1 MGIFDLQLQTEV
13 RPMET
18 PVKQGTS
25 TALGGLANFVSSMGQ
40 RKGAMDE
47 AAAAAARAEKAA
59 QPTYTEVKDQ
69 QEQANLSKFTS
80 GLADLAQARDSG
92 MSPVEYNMRE
102 KAFLTSFAAQGID
115 ISSGAYD
122 AAYTVTTGR
131 PSNAM
136 GLSNTDI
143 LFNQLTQTPEGQS
156 NLALAN
162 YTLSQSLGR
171 EPTRDEV
178 AAQIQANLAIKANYD
193 NTVIKNQ
200 ADLQQKL
207 PILQEQVTS
216 VAKTFTDSL
225 AILDKAGVSATPEML
240 QNTYVQYKGFKTEAL
255 AKLPA
260 DTPQSVKDDLF
271 KLTDEFFIAQ
281 GMEQTN
287 GVFKMESKDVL
298 QLKYKAQLIVK
309 ALQQRGKPAD
319 DLLAL
324 GIVKNGYSINPQDQP
339 AIDMALG
346 NMDLTPSTP
355 DYITE
360 AGIVLS
366 NDLISTAQAITAPN
380 VVFLRDVK
388 GYQQAFKDAIGQDAY
403 DLNSKQ
409 TAAEG
414 WSNFT
419 SRSTLMKGFNQKDIL
434 DGKADPAS
442 VYTNVAG
449 LATAMGT
456 IDFTNEA
463 ASFEGVRSSVTSNI
477 LPIIDALEK
486 VDPEKGK
493 AARTL
498 MFYSLGKAA
507 SEYDAQIK
515 AEEKSFNINFD
526 PKSGTYK
533 LDIAAALIGLP
544 KEEADKRT
552 AFIALVNTKYNGD
565 IVKAVADDF
574 KATAYMNLTEEEK
587 QKFGLRGG
595 RGAGQGYVPT
605 DLIKDFTPE
614 RAMRLLDLR
623 NSRVYLD
630 SVAGQIEPKDIKERR
645 MNTPVN
651 IAGATMST
659 LAETAGTVTAGG
671 ITTSPLRPDTA
682 PSPNGYKPPEEVT
695 NDTAFMGKVNTVS
708 TDLGINPTDLLRVI
722 EFETGKSFSPAV
734 KSPNSSATGLIQFM
748 GATAKDLGTTT
759 EALAAMT
766 RVEQMDYVAKYLAP
780 YKGKI
785 KNFGDLYL
793 AVHWPKAI
801 GKDEA
806 YVMYEKGSKEYTANQ
821 NLDTNGDGTVTRGET
836 IARVLSG
843 TGGGKMTTPYT
854 AEAEKMV
861 QPGAQL
867 LPTELTG
874 GATAASTPTAT
885 PTQPT
890 PEQAPT
896 ASPTLPETVQAQ
908 QGTQQGEVKTAAN
921 TPIDPNILDTIA
933 NLSQN
938 AADVRVFTTQ
948 DELVKAYDNQEINV
962 GSLVVINGKLMSVTK
977 EMLGAK

>member
-18 PVKQGTS
+18 PVNQSTS
-25 TALGGLANFVSSMGQ
+25 TALTGLTNFVSSIGNYKSTMDQ
-40 RKGAMDE
+40 AKEDAARK
-47 AAAAAARAEKAA
+47 AAAAA
-59 QPTYTEVKDQ
+59 PTYTQVKDQ
-69 QEQANLSKFTS
+69 QEQANLAKFTT
-80 GLADLAQARDSG
+80 GLADLAQMRDSG
-92 MSPVEYNMRE
+92 MSPIEYNMRE

-136 GLSNTDI
+136 GLSDTDI
-143 LFNQLTQTPEGQS
+143 LFNQLSQTPEGQGS
-156 NLALAN
+156 IALAN
-162 YTLSQSLGR
+162 YTLSQNLGR

-178 AAQIQANLAIKANYD
+178 AAQIQADAAVEANYN

-200 ADLQQKL
+200 AELQQKL
-207 PILQEQVTS
+207 PVLQDQVTS
-216 VAKTFTDSL
+216 VAKNFTDSL
-225 AILDKAGVSATPEML
+225 AILDKSGVDLTPEML

-271 KLTDEFFIAQ
+271 KLTDEFFTAQ

-309 ALQQRGKPAD
+309 ALKERGKPAD

-324 GIVKNGYSINPQDQP
+324 GIIKNGYSINPQDQP
-339 AIDMALG
+339 AIDLALG

-355 DYITE
+355 DWVTE

-380 VVFLRDVK
+380 VTFLRDAK
-388 GYQQAFKDAIGQDAY
+388 GYQNAFRDAIGQEAY
-403 DLNSKQ
+403 DLNAKQ
-409 TAAEG
+409 TSAEG

-419 SRSTLMKGFNQKDIL
+419 SRSTLMKGFNAKNIL
-434 DGKADPAS
+434 DGVADPAS

-449 LATAMGT
+449 LATALGT
-456 IDFTNEA
+456 VDFTNEA

-515 AEEKSFNINFD
+515 AEEKALSLNFN
-526 PKSGTYK
+526 PKSGTYE
-533 LDIAAALIGLP
+533 LDINAALAGLP
-544 KEEADKRT
+544 KEEADKRI
-552 AFIALVNTKYNGD
+552 AFITLVNTKYNGD

-574 KATAYMNLTEEEK
+574 KATDYANLTEEEK
-587 QKFGLRGG
+587 LKFGRRGG
-595 RGAGQGYVPT
+595 RGAGQGYVTT
-605 DLIKDFTPE
+605 DLIKDFTPD

-645 MNTPVN
+645 MNTPAKL
-651 IAGATMST
+651 AGETMST
-659 LAETAGTVTAGG
+659 LAATEGTVTAGG
-671 ITTSPLRPDTA
+671 ITTSPIPA
-682 PSPNGYKPPEEVT
+682 SPNGYKPPEEVT
-695 NDTAFMGKVNTVS
+695 KDTAFMGKVNAVS
-708 TDLGINPTDLLRVI
+708 TDLGINPNDLLRVI
-722 EFETGKSFSPAV
+722 EFETAKSFSPSVRPYA
-734 KSPNSSATGLIQFM
+734 KDGKRISSAVGLIQFLES
-748 GATAKDLGTTT
+748 TAEGLGTTT
-759 EALAAMT
+759 EALSNMTAA
-766 RVEQMDYVAKYLAP
+766 EQMDFVGKYLAP
-780 YKGKI
+780 FKGKI
-785 KNFGDLYL
+785 KNFGDVYM
-793 AVHWPKAI
+793 AVHWPAAV

-806 YVMYEKGSKEYTANQ
+806 YVMYEKGSKAYEGNK

-836 IARVLSG
+836 IARVISG
-843 TGGGKMTTPYT
+843 TGGGTMTTPYT
-854 AEAEKMV
+854 AEAEKMI

-867 LPTELTG
+867 LPPELTG
-874 GATAASTPTAT
+874 GATAPSPISAT
-885 PTQPT
+885 PTQPM

-896 ASPTLPETVQAQ
+896 ASPTLPEAVQGQ
-908 QGTQQGEVKTAAN
+908 QPTEVKTAAN
-921 TPIDPNILDTIA
+921 TPIDQGILDTIA

-938 AADVRVFTTQ
+938 AADVRVFTTEA
-948 DELVKAYDNQEINV
+948 ELVKAYDNQEIKV
-962 GSLVVINGKLMSVTK
+962 GSLVVVDGKLVSVT
-977 EMLGAK
+977 ENMIFMAK

>member
-1 MGIFDLQLQTEV
+1 MGIFNLDLQTQV
-13 RPMET
+13 QPMET
-18 PVKQGTS
+18 PVNQATS
-25 TALGGLANFVSSMGQ
+25 TALGGLSNFVSAMGT
-40 RKGAMDE
+40 RKNAMDQAKE
-47 AAAAAARAEKAA
+47 DAARKAAAAA
-59 QPTYTEVKDQ
+59 PTYTEVKDQ
-69 QEQANLSKFTS
+69 QEKANLSAYSTEVADATQKWQSSSISHDAYLIELKKIDTKFAIQGVDVSSSAFDTARTAITGIPS
-80 GLADLAQARDSG
+80 TNWGMTETDMLFGDLSKTPDG
-92 MSPVEYNMRE
+92 
-102 KAFLTSFAAQGID
+102 QGK
-115 ISSGAYD
+115 
-122 AAYTVTTGR
+122 
-131 PSNAM
+131 
-136 GLSNTDI
+136 
-143 LFNQLTQTPEGQS
+143 
-156 NLALAN
+156 LALAN
-162 YTLSQSLGR
+162 YNLAQSLGR

-178 AAQIQANLAIKANYD
+178 AAQVQADMAVKANYD

-200 ADLQQKL
+200 AELQQKL
-207 PILQEQVTS
+207 PIIQGQVVS
-216 VAKTFTDSL
+216 VAKNFSDSL
-225 AILDKAGVSATPEML
+225 DILDKAGVPATPEML
-240 QNTYVQYKGFKTEAL
+240 QNTYVQYKSFKTEAL

-271 KLTDEFFIAQ
+271 KLTDEFFIAH

-287 GVFKMESKDVL
+287 GVFKLEPTDVL
-298 QLKYKAQLIVK
+298 QAKYKAQLIVQ
-309 ALQQRGKPAD
+309 ALEKTGKTAD
-319 DLLAL
+319 TLLAL
-324 GIVKNGYSINPQDQP
+324 GIVKNGYTISPQDQP
-339 AIDMALG
+339 VIDLALG

-366 NDLISTAQAITAPN
+366 NDLISTAQVISAPN
-380 VVFLRDVK
+380 TVFLRDAK
-388 GYQQAFKDAIGQDAY
+388 GYQKAFKDAIGQERY
-403 DLNSKQ
+403 DINSKQ

-419 SRSTLMKGFNQKDIL
+419 SRSDLLKGFYVKNIL

-442 VYTNVAG
+442 VYTNMAG
-449 LATAMGT
+449 LATALGT
-456 IDFTNEA
+456 VDFTNEA

-477 LPIIDALEK
+477 MPIIDALEK

-515 AEEKSFNINFD
+515 SEEQALNINFN
-526 PKSGTYK
+526 PKSGAYE
-533 LDIAAALIGLP
+533 LDLTKYAGAAADQLEIDRRTSLSALINSKFGSDLTQAVD
-544 KEEADKRT
+544 KGITLTEADLRGLKGFEGNSLLN
-552 AFIALVNTKYNGD
+552 AQDLVNL
-565 IVKAVADDF
+565 
-574 KATAYMNLTEEEK
+574 YMN
-587 QKFGLRGG
+587 
-595 RGAGQGYVPT
+595 
-605 DLIKDFTPE
+605 DLPE
-614 RAMRLLDLR
+614 ADRFKRVLDLR
-623 NSRVYLD
+623 NSRVFLD
-630 SVAGQIEPKDIKERR
+630 NVAGQIEPKDIKERR
-645 MNTPVN
+645 MNTPAK
-651 IAGATMST
+651 IAGETMST
-659 LAETAGTVTAGG
+659 LAATEGTVTAGG
-671 ITTSPLRPDTA
+671 ITTGPITS
-682 PSPNGYKPPEEVT
+682 SPNGYKPPEEVT
-695 NDTAFMGKVNTVS
+695 KDTAFMGKVNSVS

-748 GATAKDLGTTT
+748 GATAKDLGTST
-759 EALAAMT
+759 EALAGMT
-766 RVEQMDYVAKYLAP
+766 RAEQMDYVAKYLAP

-806 YVMYEKGSKEYTANQ
+806 YVMYEKGSKEYAANK

-854 AEAEKMV
+854 AQAEKMV

-867 LPTELTG
+867 LPPELSG
-874 GATAASTPTAT
+874 GATAASTTTAT
-885 PTQPT
+885 PTQPMQT
-890 PEQAPT
+890 QAPT
-896 ASPTLPETVQAQ
+896 ASPTLPEAVQGQ
-908 QGTQQGEVKTAAN
+908 QPTQQGEVKTAAN
-921 TPIDPNILDTIA
+921 TPIDQGILDTIA

-977 EMLGAK
+977 EMIGAK

>member
-1 MGIFDLQLQTEV
+1 
-13 RPMET
+13 
-18 PVKQGTS
+18 
-25 TALGGLANFVSSMGQ
+25 
-40 RKGAMDE
+40 
-47 AAAAAARAEKAA
+47 
-59 QPTYTEVKDQ
+59 
-69 QEQANLSKFTS
+69 
-80 GLADLAQARDSG
+80 
-92 MSPVEYNMRE
+92 
-102 KAFLTSFAAQGID
+102 
-115 ISSGAYD
+115 
-122 AAYTVTTGR
+122 
-131 PSNAM
+131 
-136 GLSNTDI
+136 
-143 LFNQLTQTPEGQS
+143 
-156 NLALAN
+156 
-162 YTLSQSLGR
+162 
-171 EPTRDEV
+171 
-178 AAQIQANLAIKANYD
+178 
-193 NTVIKNQ
+193 
-200 ADLQQKL
+200 
-207 PILQEQVTS
+207 
-216 VAKTFTDSL
+216 
-225 AILDKAGVSATPEML
+225 
-240 QNTYVQYKGFKTEAL
+240 
-255 AKLPA
+255 
-260 DTPQSVKDDLF
+260 
-271 KLTDEFFIAQ
+271 
-281 GMEQTN
+281 
-287 GVFKMESKDVL
+287 
-298 QLKYKAQLIVK
+298 
-309 ALQQRGKPAD
+309 
-319 DLLAL
+319 
-324 GIVKNGYSINPQDQP
+324 
-339 AIDMALG
+339 
-346 NMDLTPSTP
+346 
-355 DYITE
+355 
-360 AGIVLS
+360 
-366 NDLISTAQAITAPN
+366 
-380 VVFLRDVK
+380 
-388 GYQQAFKDAIGQDAY
+388 
-403 DLNSKQ
+403 
-409 TAAEG
+409 
-414 WSNFT
+414 
-419 SRSTLMKGFNQKDIL
+419 
-434 DGKADPAS
+434 
-442 VYTNVAG
+442 
-449 LATAMGT
+449 
-456 IDFTNEA
+456 
-463 ASFEGVRSSVTSNI
+463 
-477 LPIIDALEK
+477 
-486 VDPEKGK
+486 
-493 AARTL
+493 
-498 MFYSLGKAA
+498 
-507 SEYDAQIK
+507 
-515 AEEKSFNINFD
+515 
-526 PKSGTYK
+526 
-533 LDIAAALIGLP
+533 
-544 KEEADKRT
+544 
-552 AFIALVNTKYNGD
+552 
-565 IVKAVADDF
+565 
-574 KATAYMNLTEEEK
+574 
-587 QKFGLRGG
+587 
-595 RGAGQGYVPT
+595 
-605 DLIKDFTPE
+605 
-614 RAMRLLDLR
+614 
-623 NSRVYLD
+623 
-630 SVAGQIEPKDIKERR
+630 

-874 GATAASTPTAT
+874 GATAASPTTAT

-908 QGTQQGEVKTAAN
+908 KGTQQGEVKTAAN

>member
-1 MGIFDLQLQTEV
+1 MGIFNLDLQTQV
-13 RPMET
+13 QPMDT
-18 PVKQGTS
+18 PVNQSTA
-25 TALGGLANFVSSMGQ
+25 TALGGLANFVSAMGQ

-69 QEQANLSKFTS
+69 QEKANLSSYATEVADATQQWQS
-80 GLADLAQARDSG
+80 GAISHDAYSIALKKIDTKYA
-92 MSPVEYNMRE
+92 V
-102 KAFLTSFAAQGID
+102 QGVD
-115 ISSGAYD
+115 ISGAAFD
-122 AAYTVTTGR
+122 SARTAITGI
-131 PSNAM
+131 PSTNWGMTEADM
-136 GLSNTDI
+136 VYGDLSK
-143 LFNQLTQTPEGQS
+143 TPEGQGK
-156 NLALAN
+156 LALAN

-178 AAQIQANLAIKANYD
+178 TAQIQADAAVKANYD

-200 ADLQQKL
+200 AELQQKL
-207 PILQEQVTS
+207 PIIQGQVVS
-216 VAKTFTDSL
+216 VAKNFTD
-225 AILDKAGVSATPEML
+225 AFGVLETNGVDVTPEML
-240 QNTYVQYKGFKTEAL
+240 QNSYVQYKAFKTEAL

-271 KLTDEFFIAQ
+271 KLTDEFFVAH

-287 GVFKMESKDVL
+287 GVFKLESKDTL

-309 ALQQRGKPAD
+309 ALEQRGKPAD

-346 NMDLTPSTP
+346 NVDLTPSTP

-366 NDLISTAQAITAPN
+366 NDLISTAQAITAPE
-380 VVFLRDVK
+380 VTFLRDVK
-388 GYQQAFKDAIGQDAY
+388 GYQKAFKDAIGQDAY

-409 TAAEG
+409 TATEG

-419 SRSTLMKGFNQKDIL
+419 SRSTIMKGFNQKDIL
-434 DGKADPAS
+434 DGVADPAS

-449 LATAMGT
+449 LATALGT
-456 IDFTNEA
+456 VDFTNEA

-477 LPIIDALEK
+477 MPIIDALEK

-515 AEEKSFNINFD
+515 SEEKALNINFN
-526 PKSGTYK
+526 PKSGTYE
-533 LDIAAALIGLP
+533 LDLTTALAGVS
-544 KEEADKRT
+544 KEELDRKT
-552 AFIALVNTKYNGD
+552 YYISLLNTKYNGD
-565 IVKAVADDF
+565 IVKAAADDF
-574 KATAYMNLTEEEK
+574 KAIAYTNLTADEK
-587 QKFGLRGG
+587 SKVDFLDPTGVGF
-595 RGAGQGYVPT
+595 VPQ
-605 DLIKDFTPE
+605 DIAKDFTPE
-614 RAMRLLDLR
+614 RAMRILDLR

-645 MNTPVN
+645 MNTPAKL
-651 IAGATMST
+651 AGDTMST
-659 LAETAGTVTAGG
+659 LAATEGTVTAGG
-671 ITTSPLRPDTA
+671 ITTSPIT
-682 PSPNGYKPPEEVT
+682 PSANGYKPPEEVT
-695 NDTAFMGKVNTVS
+695 KDTAFMGKVNTVS

-759 EALAAMT
+759 EALANMSRA
-766 RVEQMDYVAKYLAP
+766 EQMDYVAKYLAP

-806 YVMYEKGSKEYTANQ
+806 YVMYEKGSKEYDANK

-843 TGGGKMTTPYT
+843 TGGGVMTTPYT
-854 AEAEKMV
+854 AQAEKMV

-867 LPTELTG
+867 LPPELTG
-874 GATAASTPTAT
+874 GATAASPISTT
-885 PTQPT
+885 PTQPVQT
-890 PEQAPT
+890 QAST
-896 ASPTLPETVQAQ
+896 ASPTLPEQVQAQ
-908 QGTQQGEVKTAAN
+908 QPTTQGEIKTAAN

-938 AADVRVFTTQ
+938 AADVRVFTTK
-948 DELVKAYDNQEINV
+948 DELVKAYDNQEINI
-962 GSLVVINGKLMSVTK
+962 GSLVVIDGKLMSVTK
-977 EMLGAK
+977 DMIGAK